1 MDGMPNFNEAKACL
15 RNTISRDD
23 FYAHMVSHK
32 YIYAPA
38 RTLWPAASVNAR
50 LPMVTI
56 TDANEQPVVNDKG
69 KPVTMAPAGWL
80 DEHRPVEQM
89 TWAPGSPLIIR
100 DRLIL
105 DGGWIEHRGASVF
118 NLYRAPEVQPGDPA
132 QAAKWL
138 EHVQY
143 VYPDETDHIVH
154 WLAHRVQKPQEKVNH
169 ALVLGGS
176 QGVGKDTLLEPVK
189 YAIGAWNFAEVSPQQ
204 VLGRFN
210 GFLKSVILRVS
221 EARDLGDRDRF
232 SFYDHMKAL
241 IAAPPDTLRVDEKNV
256 PEYFIPNCCGVI
268 ITTNYKNDGIYLSP
282 DDRRHFVAWSPRHK
296 EDEHFQNGYWKELW
310 NYYDS
315 GGLQHVAAYL
325 RSLDLSR
332 FDPKAPPPKTAV
344 FWTIVDANRSSE
356 EAELSDA
363 IEQLGYPDALTL
375 VQLQGATSGTPLWEW
390 LSDRKNRRTIPH
402 RLEQCGYAPVR
413 NQSANDGLWKISGK
427 RQAIYAKS
435 QLPLRAQLEA
445 ARRVAGQSSQ

>member
-1 MDGMPNFNEAKACL
+1 
-15 RNTISRDD
+15 
-23 FYAHMVSHK
+23 
-32 YIYAPA
+32 
-38 RTLWPAASVNAR
+38 
-50 LPMVTI
+50 
-56 TDANEQPVVNDKG
+56 
-69 KPVTMAPAGWL
+69 MAPAGWL

-138 EHVQY
+138 EHVRY
-143 VYPDETDHIVH
+143 VYPDEADHIVH

-256 PEYFIPNCCGVI
+256 PEYSIPNCCGVI

-282 DDRRHFVAWSPRHK
+282 DDRRHFVAWSPRDK
-296 EDEHFQNGYWKELW
+296 EDEHFQNRYWKELW
-310 NYYDS
+310 NYYDN

-332 FDPKAPPPKTAV
+332 FDPKAPPPKTAA

-363 IEQLGYPDALTL
+363 IEQLGNPDALTL

-435 QLPLRAQLEA
+435 QLPLREQLEA